1 MEPRKGPIKV
11 PVRDKRRQAPPADDT
26 SYAAPAD
33 LDEVQEGGGG
43 SAGRSSPSAPAPI
56 DAKEEKKDYKDLYLR
71 AVADLENERK
81 RFKMRE
87 RERAER
93 DVRALIES
101 LLPALD
107 NFERAISH
115 GEGGEGVALVFK
127 QLNAVLE
134 AEGLVEVAAEGAE
147 FDPNLHEAVESRPQ
161 EGLEVPTVLEVH
173 RRGYILKGQLLR
185 AALVVVG
192 RPVETEESQE

>member
-11 PVRDKRRQAPPADDT
+11 PVRDKRRT
-26 SYAAPAD
+26 SDA
-33 LDEVQEGGGG
+33 
-43 SAGRSSPSAPAPI
+43 SAGGDVPTGSPLRSAAEEAA
-56 DAKEEKKDYKDLYLR
+56 DAAVIASQEKDYKDLYLR

-134 AEGLVEVAAEGAE
+134 AEGLVEVAAQGAE

-192 RPVETEESQE
+192 RPLETEESQE